1 MWPPWTSRFCEPRH
15 ANTKEHEDRAMR
27 IVIVGAGRAGLE
39 VATHLTRIGHA
50 VTIVD
55 SDESVTRRA
64 SQQQGL
70 VALSGDAT
78 TAAVLEDA
86 DIAQS
91 DVVVAML
98 RRDADNLAVALLAR
112 ASGVQR
118 VMVRMRD
125 NAYRPVYAA
134 AGIDRVL
141 SETDLITG
149 SVATAIEHDA
159 IRHAMLLGD
168 GSAIAFEVTVP
179 AGSGAAGRTIMELAA
194 HPRFP
199 SSCVF
204 AALYQADG
212 SVTSPRGSSIVN
224 VGTTVLLVSRADE
237 VGRAVKIL
245 TDPAGP

>member
-1 MWPPWTSRFCEPRH
+1 M
-15 ANTKEHEDRAMR
+15 K

-39 VATHLTRIGHA
+39 VATHLTRIGHT
-50 VTIVD
+50 VTIID
-55 SDESVTRRA
+55 SDEAVIRRA
-64 SQQQGL
+64 SEQHGL

-78 TAAVLEDA
+78 IAAVLEEA
-86 DIAQS
+86 DISQS

-112 ASGVQR
+112 AAGVER

-141 SETDLITG
+141 SETDMITG
-149 SVATAIEHDA
+149 SVATAIEHEA

-168 GSAIAFEVTVP
+168 GNAIAFELTVP
-179 AGSGAAGRTIMELAA
+179 EGGAAAGRTIMDLAA
-194 HPRFP
+194 LPGFP
-199 SSCVF
+199 KTCVF

-212 SVTSPRGSSIVN
+212 SVEAPRGSTV
-224 VGTTVLLVSRADE
+224 VHAGTTVLLVSRADE
-237 VGRAVKIL
+237 VARAVTTL
-245 TDPAGP
+245 TDPAT

>member
-1 MWPPWTSRFCEPRH
+1 
-15 ANTKEHEDRAMR
+15 MR

-39 VATHLTRIGHA
+39 VATHLTRVGHA

-55 SDESVTRRA
+55 SDQMVTRRA
-64 SQQQGL
+64 SEQHGL
-70 VALSGDAT
+70 VALTGDAT
-78 TAAVLEDA
+78 IAAVLDEA
-86 DIAQS
+86 NIAQS

-112 ASGVQR
+112 AAGVDR

-149 SVATAIEHDA
+149 SVSTAIEHDA

-168 GSAIAFEVTVP
+168 GSAIAFELTIP
-179 AGSGAAGRTIMELAA
+179 PGSAVAGRTIMEVVAL
-194 HPRFP
+194 PDFP

-212 SVTSPRGSSIVN
+212 SVEAPRGATVVQ

-237 VGRAVKIL
+237 VGL
-245 TDPAGP
+245 TVGVLTRPAHG

>member
-1 MWPPWTSRFCEPRH
+1 M
-15 ANTKEHEDRAMR
+15 K

-50 VTIVD
+50 VTIID
-55 SDESVTRRA
+55 SDEAVTRRA
-64 SQQQGL
+64 SEQHGL

-78 TAAVLEDA
+78 IAAVLDEA
-86 DIAQS
+86 DITQS

-112 ASGVQR
+112 AAGVER

-168 GSAIAFEVTVP
+168 GSAIAFELTVP
-179 AGSGAAGRTIMELAA
+179 AGSAAAGKTVMELAA
-194 HPRFP
+194 LPGFP
-199 SSCVF
+199 ASCVF

-212 SVTSPRGSSIVN
+212 SVQGPRGSSVVH
-224 VGTTVLLVSRADE
+224 VGTTVLLVARADE
-237 VGRAVKIL
+237 VARTVKTL
-245 TDPAGP
+245 TGPADPALETSPTGSQSR

>member
-1 MWPPWTSRFCEPRH
+1 
-15 ANTKEHEDRAMR
+15 MR

-50 VTIVD
+50 VTIID
-55 SDESVTRRA
+55 NDESVVRRA
-64 SQQQGL
+64 SEQLGL
-70 VALSGDAT
+70 VTLAGDAT
-78 TAAVLEDA
+78 IAAVLEEA

-112 ASGVQR
+112 AAGVER

-159 IRHAMLLGD
+159 IRHAMMLGN
-168 GSAIAFEVTVP
+168 GSAIAFELTVP
-179 AGSGAAGRTIMELAA
+179 AGSAAAGKTIMELAA
-194 HPRFP
+194 RPAFP
-199 SSCVF
+199 KSCVF

-212 SVTSPRGSSIVN
+212 SVEAPRGSAVIQA
-224 VGTTVLLVSRADE
+224 GTTVLLVSRADE
-237 VGRAVKIL
+237 VAAVVK
-245 TDPAGP
+245 TMTEPAHS

>member
-1 MWPPWTSRFCEPRH
+1 
-15 ANTKEHEDRAMR
+15 MR

-39 VATHLTRIGHA
+39 VATHLTRVGHA
-50 VTIVD
+50 VTIID
-55 SDESVTRRA
+55 SDPMVTKRA
-64 SQQQGL
+64 AERYGL
-70 VALSGDAT
+70 VALTGDAT
-78 TAAVLEDA
+78 IAAVLDEA
-86 DIAQS
+86 NVAQS

-112 ASGVQR
+112 AAGVER

-134 AGIDRVL
+134 AGIDRVM
-141 SETDLITG
+141 SETDLLTG
-149 SVATAIEHDA
+149 SVSTAIEHDA

-168 GSAIAFEVTVP
+168 GSAIAFELTIPPGSAVAGKTV
-179 AGSGAAGRTIMELAA
+179 MEVVAL
-194 HPRFP
+194 PDFP

-212 SVTSPRGSSIVN
+212 SVEAPRGATVVQ

-237 VGRAVKIL
+237 VGPTVKRL
-245 TDPAGP
+245 TAASPA

>member
-1 MWPPWTSRFCEPRH
+1 M
-15 ANTKEHEDRAMR
+15 K

-50 VTIVD
+50 VTIID
-55 SDESVTRRA
+55 NDEAVTRRA
-64 SQQQGL
+64 SEQYGL

-78 TAAVLEDA
+78 IAAVLEQA

-112 ASGVQR
+112 AAGVER

-168 GSAIAFEVTVP
+168 GSAIAFELTIP
-179 AGSGAAGRTIMELAA
+179 AGQRCGGESHHGVGGAPRLSIVMCVRRLISGGRQRGGSARGRARSGRYDGAAG
-194 HPRFP
+194 
-199 SSCVF
+199 
-204 AALYQADG
+204 
-212 SVTSPRGSSIVN
+212 VTCR
-224 VGTTVLLVSRADE
+224 
-237 VGRAVKIL
+237 
-245 TDPAGP
+245 

>member
-1 MWPPWTSRFCEPRH
+1 M
-15 ANTKEHEDRAMR
+15 K

-39 VATHLTRIGHA
+39 VARHLTRIGHA
-50 VTIVD
+50 ITIID
-55 SDESVTRRA
+55 NDETVVRRA
-64 SQQQGL
+64 SAQLGL
-70 VALSGDAT
+70 VTLAGDAT
-78 TAAVLEDA
+78 VAAVLDEA

-112 ASGVQR
+112 AAGVRR

-179 AGSGAAGRTIMELAA
+179 EGSAVAGHTIMALAA
-194 HPRFP
+194 LPAFP
-199 SSCVF
+199 SSCVV
-204 AALYQADG
+204 AAVYQADG
-212 SVTSPRGSSIVN
+212 RVEAPRGSSIVQA
-224 VGTTVLLVSRADE
+224 GTTVLLVSRTGE
-237 VGRAVKIL
+237 VAQAVKLL
-245 TDPAGP
+245 TDPAP

>member
-1 MWPPWTSRFCEPRH
+1 M
-15 ANTKEHEDRAMR
+15 K

-50 VTIVD
+50 VTIID
-55 SDESVTRRA
+55 NDESVTRRA
-64 SQQQGL
+64 SAQHGL
-70 VALSGDAT
+70 VALAGDAT
-78 TAAVLEDA
+78 IAAVLHEA

-112 ASGVQR
+112 SAGVER

-125 NAYRPVYAA
+125 NAYRPVYNA

-159 IRHAMLLGD
+159 IRHAMMLGN
-168 GSAIAFEVTVP
+168 GSAIAFELTVP
-179 AGSGAAGRTIMELAA
+179 AGSAAAGKTVMELAA
-194 HPRFP
+194 LPTFP
-199 SSCVF
+199 KSCVF

-212 SVTSPRGSSIVN
+212 SVEAPRGSAVIQAA
-224 VGTTVLLVSRADE
+224 TTVLLVSRADE
-237 VGRAVKIL
+237 VAAAVKVM
-245 TDPAGP
+245 TEPAQRR

>member
-1 MWPPWTSRFCEPRH
+1 M
-15 ANTKEHEDRAMR
+15 K

-39 VATHLTRIGHA
+39 VALHLTRIGHA
-50 VTIVD
+50 VTVVD
-55 SDESVTRRA
+55 HDEAVTRRA
-64 SQQQGL
+64 SEQHGL

-78 TAAVLEDA
+78 IAAVLEEA

-98 RRDADNLAVALLAR
+98 RRDSDNLAVALLAR
-112 ASGVQR
+112 SAGVDR

-149 SVATAIEHDA
+149 SVATAIEHEA
-159 IRHAMLLGD
+159 IRHAMLLGN
-168 GSAIAFEVTVP
+168 GNAIAFELTIP
-179 AGSGAAGRTIMELAA
+179 AGSPVAGLTVMEAVKLPGF
-194 HPRFP
+194 PR
-199 SSCVF
+199 SCVF

-212 SVTSPRGSSIVN
+212 GVESARGAAVVQ
-224 VGTTVLLVSRADE
+224 VGTTVLMVSQMSDI
-237 VGRAVKIL
+237 GTAVQTL
-245 TDPAGP
+245 TGGVSPAR

>member
-1 MWPPWTSRFCEPRH
+1 
-15 ANTKEHEDRAMR
+15 MR

-39 VATHLTRIGHA
+39 VATHLTRVGHA

-55 SDESVTRRA
+55 SDQMVTRRA
-64 SQQQGL
+64 SEQHGL
-70 VALSGDAT
+70 VALTGDAT
-78 TAAVLEDA
+78 IAAVLDEA
-86 DIAQS
+86 NIAQS

-112 ASGVQR
+112 AAGVDR

-149 SVATAIEHDA
+149 SVSTAIEHDA

-168 GSAIAFEVTVP
+168 GSAIAFELTIP
-179 AGSGAAGRTIMELAA
+179 PGSAVAGRTIMEVVAL
-194 HPRFP
+194 PDFP

-212 SVTSPRGSSIVN
+212 SVEAPRGATVVQ

-237 VGRAVKIL
+237 VGL
-245 TDPAGP
+245 TVGVLTRPGHG

>member
-1 MWPPWTSRFCEPRH
+1 M
-15 ANTKEHEDRAMR
+15 K

-39 VATHLTRIGHA
+39 VATHLARIGHS
-50 VTIVD
+50 VTIID
-55 SDESVTRRA
+55 SDEAVTRRA
-64 SQQQGL
+64 SEQHGL

-78 TAAVLEDA
+78 IAAVLEEA
-86 DIAQS
+86 DITKS

-112 ASGVQR
+112 AAGIER

-125 NAYRPVYAA
+125 NAYRSVYAA

-149 SVATAIEHDA
+149 AVAVAIEHEA

-168 GSAIAFEVTVP
+168 GSAIAFELTIP
-179 AGSGAAGRTIMELAA
+179 PDSAAAGSTIMDLAA
-194 HPRFP
+194 RPDFP

-204 AALYQADG
+204 AAVYQVDG
-212 SVTSPRGSSIVN
+212 TVEAPRGSSV
-224 VGTTVLLVSRADE
+224 VQAGTTVLLVSRANE
-237 VGRAVKIL
+237 VGRAVQML
-245 TDPAGP
+245 TDAARP